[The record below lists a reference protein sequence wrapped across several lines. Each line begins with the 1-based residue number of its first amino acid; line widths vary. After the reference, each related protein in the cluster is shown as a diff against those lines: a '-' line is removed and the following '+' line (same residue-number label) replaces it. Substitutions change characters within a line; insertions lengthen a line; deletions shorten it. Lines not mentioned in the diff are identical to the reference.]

1 MRKRALK
8 DQHGLFQHFQ
18 SGVADYNTRESYLA
32 QRGGKSSD
40 PQKLYGLGPDHPE
53 SYQPKKEKAGSL
65 STRYV
70 PGRPGVQALRVS
82 AGVYQDPNTKEIF
95 DYNEGFV
102 TSDGRVFNG
111 GTVDLQTDLVTLA
124 NRLDKLGLTKE
135 ASLLDS
141 VLLKIAQTDLDSCSK
156 LASTILYGVPYA
168 SRNNEAEL
176 KGLTEML
183 RLKLGEDSCSEINDY
198 LITNISDE
206 EFSSKTMEQEDNLDD
221 DEPDIVTHDP
231 ERSEAILSAAL
242 SSLKR

>member
-1 MRKRALK
+1 MKKQALK

-32 QRGGKSSD
+32 QRGGKSAD
-40 PQKLYGLGPDHPE
+40 PQKLYGLGPEHPE
-53 SYQPKKEKAGSL
+53 SYQPKKEKPGSL

-82 AGVYQDPNTKEIF
+82 AGVYQDPNTKEVF

-124 NRLDKLGLTKE
+124 NRLDRLGLTKE

-141 VLLKIAQTDLDSCSK
+141 VLLKVANVSSGPCEELAGTILMGIQYAELSEDNISGLAEVLRQNCGEESCSK
-156 LASTILYGVPYA
+156 I
-168 SRNNEAEL
+168 NEY
-176 KGLTEML
+176 L
-183 RLKLGEDSCSEINDY
+183 RS
-198 LITNISDE
+198 NISDE
-206 EFSSKTMEQEDNLDD
+206 KFAKTMMGQEDFMDD
-221 DEPDIVTHDP
+221 PEMIKHDP
-231 ERSEAILSAAL
+231 EMSSDILQAAL